1 MTKSSIKGWLTKYS
15 GGFKKQLSIVQNRW
29 VVLDP
34 PNLLYYADEEQTT
47 LKGIL
52 YLDRCKCIIENNNTF
67 VIFSANTSHEDWI
80 NPLNKKKLKYTWCVP
95 SNSRGKARDI
105 LRMWHESTTAAIK
118 ASKALRKLMYIQECF
133 LNAPNLLE
141 YCALMESFRNQKG
154 KSKWHFKIPLAW
166 LRYHKHDAEMALED
180 ELRIRVANSDDN
192 DLKSKA
198 VRKTSSTNWDS
209 NRLSVATRRNV
220 ELQDLQSH
228 LGQIKDKRKLRYSTT
243 CMRQVRKDMPR
254 DSMQINGVCSV
265 YVQTNNSQVYSHS
278 NTNTQVRFTGISG
291 DRAIHLVFQA
301 IEKHILTTK
310 KSLGSFS
317 PCLDTEDRLPAL
329 RLARRVVLGSSRTCC
344 SNSRRYNK
352 HAKYNTRTIQV
363 R

>member
-1 MTKSSIKGWLTKYS
+1 M
-15 GGFKKQLSIVQNRW
+15 
-29 VVLDP
+29 
-34 PNLLYYADEEQTT
+34 LYYSDEEQTT

-254 DSMQINGVCSV
+254 DSMQINGVRSV
-265 YVQTNNSQVYSHS
+265 LETNKQ
-278 NTNTQVRFTGISG
+278 
-291 DRAIHLVFQA
+291 IH
-301 IEKHILTTK
+301 
-310 KSLGSFS
+310 
-317 PCLDTEDRLPAL
+317 
-329 RLARRVVLGSSRTCC
+329 
-344 SNSRRYNK
+344 
-352 HAKYNTRTIQV
+352 KYNTLEYTGTFHGYQWRSSNTSCVSSYREAHLDDKEIFGFVLSMSGYRRSSSGSTISSTCGFGFQSYV
-363 R
+363 LFVFTQIQQTCKIQHSNKYRYDKWW